1 MFIIHDHLLL
11 ILPNEFLKFPYSAYI
26 VSVMAAARD
35 VRVGTVACDHD
46 SLRERTSCYTSE
58 LLIGCFKVILLHNLP
73 DKVKVYFLP

>member
-1 MFIIHDHLLL
+1 MFIIHDH
-11 ILPNEFLKFPYSAYI
+11 LPNEFLKFPYSAYI

-35 VRVGTVACDHD
+35 VRAGTVACDHD

-58 LLIGCFKVILLHNLP
+58 PLIGCFKVILLHNLP